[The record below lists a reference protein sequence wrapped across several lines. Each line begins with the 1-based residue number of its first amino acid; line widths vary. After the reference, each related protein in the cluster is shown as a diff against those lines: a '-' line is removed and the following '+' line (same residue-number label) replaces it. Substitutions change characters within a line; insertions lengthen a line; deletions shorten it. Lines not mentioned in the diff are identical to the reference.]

1 MMRANIYSLLLVSAL
16 FVGTSTIQ
24 AKGGQGIAYYNAGF
38 PQVAKPQLIQE
49 IKEDATSSV
58 EPCFYLGNVY
68 FEEGKVDS
76 ASIYFK
82 QGLSVDANSSLN
94 AIGLAMLKIKANA
107 KEAETD
113 IQSALRMKGGSK
125 NVEVLIAASRA
136 YLVNDMI
143 DEANVYYEKAKKLKS
158 KYAPVSV
165 LLGDIYVAKKDV
177 GAACSNYEQAILFDN
192 SCKEAYI
199 KYARAYRK
207 VNPTLAIE
215 MLGKLKA
222 KVPTFLLADR
232 EMADIYYAQ
241 NDFAK
246 AAELYGNY
254 LQSGN
259 STVQDLTRYALT
271 LFFNKEYPKSI
282 EIAQNGLKKDPTS
295 PAFNRISLYN
305 NTELK
310 KYDEAMNS
318 ADRLFNK
325 SVNAKFTYLDYRYYG
340 QVLRDTKQFDKAIEQ
355 YHTALKFDSSRVE
368 LYKDLSDM
376 CNEKKDYVGA
386 IQNFNIYLSKIDST
400 KKTSSLMMDFGK
412 LNYSLGA
419 ISDTSKVSKAIST
432 EALNVA
438 DSTFARIARME
449 TNYRGN
455 FWRARTNAL
464 KDPEST
470 QGLAK
475 PYYELTAKYI
485 EEKNDLARYSSVLV
499 ECYRYLAFFYL
510 KTKDYS
516 NSIVY
521 CNKALAIDAKDANT
535 TMIFDLATKA
545 NKGKK

>member
-1 MMRANIYSLLLVSAL
+1 M
-16 FVGTSTIQ
+16 GTTTLQ

-49 IKEDATSSV
+49 IKEDAASSA
-58 EPCFYLGNVY
+58 EPCYYLGNVY
-68 FEEGKVDS
+68 FEEGKSDS
-76 ASIYFK
+76 ASLYFK
-82 QGLSVDANSSLN
+82 QGLSVDPASSLN
-94 AIGLAMLKIKANA
+94 AIGLAMLKIKTNK
-107 KEAETD
+107 KEAESD
-113 IQSALRMKGGSK
+113 IQNALRMKNGNK
-125 NVEVLIAASRA
+125 NVDVLIAASRA
-136 YLVNDMI
+136 YLVNDLI
-143 DEANVYYEKAKKLKS
+143 DDAFIYQEKAKKVKA

-254 LQSGN
+254 LKSGN

-271 LFFNKEYPKSI
+271 LFFNKEYLKSI
-282 EIAQNGLKKDPTS
+282 EIANNGLVKDPHN
-295 PAFNRISLYN
+295 PAFNRISMYN

-310 KYDEAMNS
+310 KYDDAMIS

-325 SVNAKFTYLDYRYYG
+325 SVNAKFTYLDFRYYG
-340 QVLRDTKQFDKAIEQ
+340 QVLRDTKQYEKAIEQ
-355 YHTALKFDSSRVE
+355 YTTALTYDSSRVE
-368 LYKDLSDM
+368 LYKDMSDM
-376 CNEKKDYVGA
+376 LSENKDYSAA
-386 IQNFNIYLSKIDST
+386 ISKFTIYLSKIDST
-400 KKTSSLMMDFGK
+400 KKTTALMMEFGK
-412 LNYSLGA
+412 LNYSLGS
-419 ISDTSKVSKAIST
+419 ISDTSKVKMERKL

-438 DSTFARIARME
+438 DSTFARIARSE

-470 QGLAK
+470 LGLAK
-475 PYYELTAKYI
+475 PYYEMTAKYI
-485 EEKNDLARYSSVLV
+485 EEKNDVAKYGSVLV

>member
-1 MMRANIYSLLLVSAL
+1 MKANIYSLLLISSL
-16 FVGTSTIQ
+16 IVGSSTVQ
-24 AKGGQGIAYYNAGF
+24 AKGGQGIAYFNAGF

-49 IKEDATSSV
+49 IKDDPSSSV

-68 FEEGKVDS
+68 FEENKLDS
-76 ASIYFK
+76 ASMYYK
-82 QGLSVDANSSLN
+82 QGLATDANSSMN
-94 AIGLAMLKIKANA
+94 AIGLATLKVKTNI
-107 KEAETD
+107 KEAEAE
-113 IQSALRMKGGSK
+113 IQNALRMKNGNK

-136 YLVNDMI
+136 YLLNDKI
-143 DEANVYYEKAKKLKS
+143 DEALVYYEKAKKIKS

-192 SCKEAYI
+192 SCKEAYV

-207 VNPTLAIE
+207 VNPTLAID

-271 LFFNKEYPKSI
+271 LFFNKDYPKSI
-282 EIAQNGLKKDPTS
+282 EIAQNGLKKDPTN
-295 PAFNRISLYN
+295 PAFNRIAMYN

-310 KYDEAMNS
+310 KYDEAMTY

-355 YHTALKFDSSRVE
+355 YQTALQYDSSRVE
-368 LYKDLSDM
+368 LYKDMADMYSDSK
-376 CNEKKDYVGA
+376 NYVA
-386 IQNFNIYLSKIDST
+386 AVSKFNDYLSKIDST
-400 KKTSSLMMDFGK
+400 KKTTSLWMEYGK
-412 LNYSLGA
+412 MNYSLGA
-419 ISDTSKVSKAIST
+419 ITDTSKVKKERSI
-432 EALNVA
+432 EALIVA
-438 DSTFARIARME
+438 DSTFARIARSE

-470 QGLAK
+470 LGLAK
-475 PYYELTAKYI
+475 PYYEMTAKYV
-485 EEKNDLARYSSVLV
+485 EGKNDPARYASVLV
-499 ECYRYLAFFYL
+499 ECYRYMAFYYL
-510 KTKDYS
+510 KNKDYS
-516 NSIVY
+516 NSIVFS
-521 CNKALAIDAKDANT
+521 NKALAIDAKDTNT
-535 TMIFDLATKA
+535 LMILDLATKA
-545 NKGKK
+545 SKGKK